1 MNKFKLIL
9 TLFIIIL
16 LVIKYCLK
24 KDKYEKF
31 NVLNNSNE
39 LIYKTYVINL
49 DRSEDRLEFVK
60 DNARKANLDIT
71 RFRGVEGNKLDLAD
85 LKRRNIITN
94 EKLRVGEIGCA
105 LSHINLW
112 KKIINDDTIS
122 DDKLVLILEDDV
134 IIPKDLNQKLK
145 KLLPHSPEDWEL
157 LFLGGCNLYGTKVN
171 NHFMKPLIKE
181 SPRKLGRT
189 NICTHA
195 MLFKKSSI
203 KKFLDVCSPL
213 HNSIDFQLRQNY
225 HKFNIYYTI
234 PLLIFQNTEMDSVRR
249 IFNNEPKKA
258 SNAWLN
264 HKQSRVIIV

>member
-1 MNKFKLIL
+1 MNKFNI
-9 TLFIIIL
+9 TFIIFIIYLL
-16 LVIKYCLK
+16 LVKYYLK
-24 KDKYEKF
+24 SKKNEHFK
-31 NVLNNSNE
+31 NNKNSD
-39 LIYKTYVINL
+39 IYKSYVINL
-49 DRSEDRLEFVK
+49 DRSKDRLEFVK
-60 DNARKANLDIT
+60 KNAKKANLSIT

-85 LKRRNIITN
+85 LKRQNIITN

-112 KKIINDDTIS
+112 KQIINDDSIS
-122 DDKLVLILEDDV
+122 EDKLILILEDDV
-134 IIPKDLNQKLK
+134 IIPEDLNQKLK
-145 KLLPHSPEDWEL
+145 KLLPHAPKDWEL

-171 NHFMKPLIKE
+171 EHFMKPLIKE
-181 SPRKLGRT
+181 SPKKLGRT

-203 KKFLDVCSPL
+203 QKFLDVCSPL

-258 SNAWLN
+258 SKMWLN